1 MFIQIHRWSFWDF
14 VRLKASWYGVLY
26 QGVGRNCWCF
36 MSQLV
41 VADLFAFCCR
51 SWPPMSWDL
60 HCWQRRVFF
69 WMGWKL
75 TEKRHEKIH
84 LWQPLDEFWE
94 CSIRSNI
101 HILQNGSA
109 WFYLLQ
115 NCMDEI
121 LTPSAFFC
129 RIDLRMS
136 TVNLWWNRKQALYP
150 QLRAASKEEPSKVQ
164 LPVRISAYLK
174 LFEQIKQVQSYL

>member
-69 WMGWKL
+69 LMGWKL

-101 HILQNGSA
+101 HILHNGSA

-115 NCMDEI
+115 ETHGWDPDSIGVFLQNWPTDV
-121 LTPSAFFC
+121 
-129 RIDLRMS
+129 D
-136 TVNLWWNRKQALYP
+136 RKFVVKPETGVVPTATSCFKG
-150 QLRAASKEEPSKVQ
+150 RAK
-164 LPVRISAYLK
+164 
-174 LFEQIKQVQSYL
+174 